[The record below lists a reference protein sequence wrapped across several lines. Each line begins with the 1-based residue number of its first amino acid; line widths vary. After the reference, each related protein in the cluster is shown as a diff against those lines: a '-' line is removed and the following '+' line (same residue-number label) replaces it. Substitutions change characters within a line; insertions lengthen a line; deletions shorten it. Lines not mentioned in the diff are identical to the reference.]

1 MSSST
6 RASTMTDTR
15 VQHLE
20 TRRWQHWRDL
30 WRRFRRHRAAM
41 TGFLVLGTMLSL
53 VLTASVWTRHDP
65 TRQQLSQV
73 LQPMS
78 AQHLLGTDH
87 LGRDM
92 GARLLYGG
100 RLSLLMAVWPWASA
114 SSSAC
119 RWGPSQASRV
129 VSQTC

>member
-1 MSSST
+1 MFSST
-6 RASTMTDTR
+6 RASTTTDTHA
-15 VQHLE
+15 QPLE
-20 TRRWQHWRDL
+20 TRVRRHWRDL

-65 TRQQLSQV
+65 TRQQLSEV
-73 LQPMS
+73 LRPMS
-78 AQHLLGTDH
+78 AQHPLGTDH

-100 RLSLLMAVWPWASA
+100 RLSLLIGGLGLGIRLGLGGVGWD
-114 SSSAC
+114 
-119 RWGPSQASRV
+119 V
-129 VSQTC
+129 

>member
-15 VQHLE
+15 AQHLE
-20 TRRWQHWRDL
+20 TSRWQRWSDL

-41 TGFLVLGTMLSL
+41 TGFLVLGTMLGL

-65 TRQQLSQV
+65 TRQQLSEV
-73 LQPMS
+73 LRPMS

-100 RLSLLMAVWPWASA
+100 RLSLLIRGVAA
-114 SSSAC
+114 
-119 RWGPSQASRV
+119 RTRV
-129 VSQTC
+129 VLRGAPGGGPRLPAGVA